1 MHSEDIIGRLAAEF
15 KARYAGSMYLATLSG
30 NTAVAQEIMALRLSW
45 SKARQNGR
53 NQRTAAATLDEV
65 LMEEKR
71 QRLLNSENPEERKIG
86 EKMITPASIYEA
98 AQDPTAIIS
107 DSKLAI
113 LGETTGSKAKQVQS
127 KIIGAELSEKEGHAF
142 NASSVE
148 ISDTLNE
155 NDLESM
161 TEEEA
166 EDLEGLEDHEDD
178 APLDEANKKEKSKAK
193 RYLGTGKKIQV
204 WLPLTFPPVPKK
216 GDFDVSRLKDS
227 KYFFS

>member
-1 MHSEDIIGRLAAEF
+1 
-15 KARYAGSMYLATLSG
+15 
-30 NTAVAQEIMALRLSW
+30 
-45 SKARQNGR
+45 
-53 NQRTAAATLDEV
+53 
-65 LMEEKR
+65 MEEKR
-71 QRLLNSENPEERKIG
+71 RRLLNSENPEERKMG
-86 EKMITPASIYEA
+86 KEMITPASIYEA
-98 AQDPTAIIS
+98 AQDPTATIS
-107 DSKLAI
+107 DSKPSI

-148 ISDTLNE
+148 IRDTPDK
-155 NDLESM
+155 NDPEPT

-166 EDLEGLEDHEDD
+166 KDLEGLKDYEDD
-178 APLDEANKKEKSKAK
+178 APLDEANKKEKSKEK
-193 RYLGTGKKIQV
+193 RYLGNIQA